1 MTINDRLN
9 ELLNANQ
16 NKRLAEEKARDE
28 RRDNPKIL
36 RHTTYQ
42 GDRKIQ
48 QLGDDIIENG
58 VVLNNQA
65 VEIGDVML
73 PLAQGNVLRRVDNTN
88 GGELLGSAYRKAKE
102 EDLDI
107 NGNQFSGSGVPK
119 IPTGGSG
126 GGGIG
131 NGAGDGKLPTKSSP
145 PSGCQQPPP
154 TCVWSPDPSPPSGWQ
169 SYGSVTL
176 DSGTLNLYC
185 LAGTSVQ
192 PNLGCDFL
200 DPPQKWAC
208 AGGVCLLSS
217 SGVYNSQA
225 ECEAARTG
233 GYDVF
238 TIRVESRWDNLI
250 NIISDLTYT
259 GIQVPIGTTFSIDS
273 IPSTGGAPSVNT
285 NGMADGVKAS
295 PSGLYFD
302 GIELVE
308 GFVIWT
314 FGTITIL
321 ETTLTDT
328 VPFGCP

>member
-1 MTINDRLN
+1 MSINDRLN
-9 ELLNANQ
+9 QLLSTNQ
-16 NKRLAEEKARDE
+16 NKRLAKEKAQE
-28 RRDNPKIL
+28 NRRDNPKIL

-65 VEIGDVML
+65 VAIGDVML

-88 GGELLGSAYRKAKE
+88 GGALLGSALRGAKE
-102 EDLDI
+102 DDLDA
-107 NGNQFSGSGVPK
+107 NGVNQFSGGGITKVPTGGVG
-119 IPTGGSG
+119 GGSG
-126 GGGIG
+126 GGGG
-131 NGAGDGKLPTKSSP
+131 GGKLPTKSP
-145 PSGCQQPPP
+145 APSGCQQPPP
-154 TCVWSPDPSPPSGWQ
+154 TCVWSPDPSPPAGWQ
-169 SYGSVTL
+169 GYGSVTL

-185 LAGTSVQ
+185 LAGTAVA
-192 PNLGCDFL
+192 PDLGCDFL
-200 DPPQKWAC
+200 SKWAC
-208 AGGVCLLSS
+208 SGGICSQS
-217 SGVYNSQA
+217 ANGTYNSQA

-238 TIRVESRWDNLI
+238 TIRIVSRTDNLAVL
-250 NIISDLTYT
+250 ISDVTFT
-259 GIQVPIGTTFSIDS
+259 NIQAPIGTTFSVDS
-273 IPSTGGAPSVNT
+273 IPSTGGAPGVNT

-302 GIELVE
+302 GAVLVS

-321 ETTLTDT
+321 TATKTDT
-328 VPFGCP
+328 VPFACP